1 LLVFFVDRWVGER
14 GDVPSLQIPANDGL
28 VEEHKQ
34 GLFAVLFGDEP
45 AEARSADV
53 VPHLDAVDDGGGA
66 GEGLL
71 DHAGQAAQVER
82 AVDERAGARGAARV
96 VRVAGVVKHTH
107 YQRVLAVLIP
117 LTQENSA
124 QCLAEESLTL
134 NCNGVCCPP
143 SARLTSEAGAE
154 GGT

>member
-1 LLVFFVDRWVGER
+1 LLVFFVDGWEKG

-45 AEARSADV
+45 AEARAADV

-82 AVDERAGARGAARV
+82 AVDERAGARV